1 MIYHLSLPGHIEC
14 CTRPIAEWVTE
25 HTPQIRFNLMFQYRP
40 CYRAMEYPDLGR
52 HLTLEEET
60 DAIDIVRG
68 AGIEDVLI

>member
-1 MIYHLSLPGHIEC
+1 
-14 CTRPIAEWVTE
+14 
-25 HTPQIRFNLMFQYRP
+25 MFQYRP

-68 AGIEDVLI
+68 AGIEDLLI